1 MSRRKPLRLRNARK
15 EVVLAFY
22 IGELAARL
30 QKSAST
36 LRRWQRLG
44 LLPPTPLLH
53 YVEGGSPRRVYT
65 QQMIDGIAE
74 IAEEEGLIG
83 RRPARMVD
91 TDFRARC
98 HEFFWELFPA
108 G

>member
-1 MSRRKPLRLRNARK
+1 MSRRKPLRMRNTRK

-22 IGELAARL
+22 VGELPERL

-44 LLPPTPLLH
+44 LLPPTPLL
-53 YVEGGSPRRVYT
+53 YPVKGGSPRRLYT